1 MHENGRGV
9 MTLGFK
15 GRIYASVVILV
26 TISLMVL
33 GTINMLSLKRE
44 MIDSLTTE
52 TQNKLNYHVS
62 ELEFWVKSRYEAV
75 SRGANLFTPELSDT
89 DNLNKVRLLA
99 EAAQITNVIAAYED
113 GRSYMS
119 MDKEGS
125 DDKSV

>member
-1 MHENGRGV
+1 
-9 MTLGFK
+9 
-15 GRIYASVVILV
+15 
-26 TISLMVL
+26 
-33 GTINMLSLKRE
+33 

-113 GRSYMS
+113 GRLYV
-119 MDKEGS
+119 DGQRGGVTTNRFKFT
-125 DDKSV
+125 DRDWYQQAKSRRSPFLTEIYQD